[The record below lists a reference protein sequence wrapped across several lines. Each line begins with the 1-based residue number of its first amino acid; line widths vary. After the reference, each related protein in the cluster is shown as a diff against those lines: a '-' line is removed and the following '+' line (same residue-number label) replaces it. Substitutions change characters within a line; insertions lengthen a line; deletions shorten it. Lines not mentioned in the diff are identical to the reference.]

1 MSPHTQG
8 KVAACTSH
16 PKLYGETYWGNFRAN
31 CNLDTITPE
40 IIGNRNA
47 FAKRWRLRRLL
58 GTVGHYPSTAQGED
72 FDHPE
77 TYRDA
82 DGWVVLVV
90 SNYGKAKPPAVLGLG
105 RIPPVYS
112 RGVVSYA
119 GRFASQRELR
129 ARLESC
135 GRCRQ
140 TPPPDGR
147 TESG

>member
-1 MSPHTQG
+1 MSPHTQV

-16 PKLYGETYWGNFRAN
+16 PKLYGETYWGNFRAD
-31 CNLDTITPE
+31 CNSVTITPE

-58 GTVGHYPSTAQGED
+58 GTVGLYPSTAQGED

-82 DGWVVLVV
+82 EGWIVLVV
-90 SNYGKAKPPAVLGLG
+90 SNYKGPPPSVLGLV
-105 RIPPVYS
+105 RIAPIYGV
-112 RGVVSYA
+112 GVVSYV

-147 TESG
+147 TENG